1 LGSENF
7 KAPYISKE
15 DIWSNADAFREEYSD
30 GVPPIDIHAIIEFDL
45 ELAIRPVAGLKEGSD
60 IDALLLGERD
70 GIVVDER
77 EYMDDRY
84 QNRIRFSLAHEV
96 GHFVLHESVFAD
108 VNYDSVDEWVKF
120 VGNLPEREW
129 RFLEGQAHEFAGRL
143 LVPRP
148 NLEAE
153 LEKAFNV
160 LKTNGLSPSQPG
172 VQGYVAESMTSVF
185 GTSGEVLKRRFSK
198 EGLWP
203 EG

>member
-1 LGSENF
+1 LKPEDF

-15 DIWSNADAFREEYSD
+15 EIWMKADAFREQHSD

-45 ELAIRPVAGLKEGSD
+45 DLEIRPVAGLKEDSD

-70 GIVVDER
+70 AIVVDER

-96 GHFVLHESVFAD
+96 GHFVLHESIFAD
-108 VNYDSVDEWVKF
+108 VDYDTVDEWVKF

-153 LEKAFNV
+153 LEKAFNL
-160 LKTNGLSPSQPG
+160 LKTNGLSVSQLG
-172 VQGYVAESMTSVF
+172 AQGYVAESMTSVF